1 MIQID
6 LTGKAALVTGGG
18 QGLGAATSSLLAEAG
33 ANVAVNYFEDDQ
45 GVNRQRAEQ
54 TAAEIGDKVITVAAD
69 VGDAEAVTQMVD
81 QVVERFGGL
90 DIVVNNAAIIRDKTV
105 KKMSDADWQAV
116 INTDLT
122 GVFNVCRA
130 AAQRMNDGGRIVNMT
145 SISGVLGFFGQA
157 NYVAAKAGVIG
168 ITKVLSKELARRG
181 ITVNAVA
188 PGLSMTEMAETIP
201 DEVIAE
207 MKKQIP
213 MGRCAERREISQGV
227 LLLCSDLA
235 SYITGQ
241 TLHVNGGWFG

>member
-1 MIQID
+1 MIPID
-6 LTGKAALVTGGG
+6 LAGKVAIVTGGG
-18 QGLGAATSSLLAEAG
+18 QGLGAATSKLLAEAG
-33 ANVAVNYFEDDQ
+33 ASVVVNYFEEGQ

-54 TAAEIGDKVITVAAD
+54 TVADIGDKAVAMEAD
-69 VGDAEAVTQMVD
+69 VSDSEAVNRMVD
-81 QVVERFGGL
+81 KTIEQLGSL
-90 DIVVNNAAIIRDKTV
+90 DIVVNNAAIIRDRTI
-105 KKMSDADWQAV
+105 KKMSDAEWQAV

-130 AAQRMNDGGRIVNMT
+130 AAQRMADGGRIVNMT
-145 SISGVLGFFGQA
+145 SISGVLGLFGQA

-188 PGLSMTEMAETIP
+188 PGLSMTEMAQSIP
-201 DEVIAE
+201 GEVVDK
-207 MKKQIP
+207 MKEQIP
-213 MGRCAERREISQGV
+213 MGRCAEPREISQGV

-235 SYITGQ
+235 CYITGQ

>member
-18 QGLGAATSSLLAEAG
+18 QGLGAATCGLLAEAG

-54 TAAEIGDKVITVAAD
+54 TAAEIGDKAVPMAAN
-69 VGDAEAVTQMVD
+69 VCDAEAVTRMVD
-81 QVVERFGGL
+81 QIVERFGGL
-90 DIVVNNAAIIRDKTV
+90 DIVVNNAAIIRDRTV

-116 INTDLT
+116 IDTDLT

-168 ITKVLSKELARRG
+168 ITKVLAKELARRR

-207 MKKQIP
+207 MQKQIP
-213 MGRCAERREISQGV
+213 MGRCGERREISQGV